1 MIEHCLYPVA
11 GFGTRFLPVTKTVAK
26 ELLPVLDKPLLQY
39 AIEESYSCGI
49 LNHHFIINNFKT
61 AIQDYLNPHPY
72 LENLISGTP
81 KEQKLIEINEIIK
94 KCNFIYYE
102 QSQMLGLGHAILQ
115 SEEGLKSNSFA
126 VILPDD
132 LCSNKCKSVVQQLI
146 DVHNAYPDKCIVAVE
161 EVDIEEV
168 HKYGV
173 IDGCVDSENKN
184 LIMVSR
190 MVEKPNIKEAPSRL
204 AIIGRYVLTSEIFT
218 ELKNVKPDLN
228 GEIQITDALKGL
240 ALKDKVIAL
249 KFEGMRIDCG
259 SVEGFIEANN
269 YFLTQS
275 KEKS

>member
-39 AIEESYSCGI
+39 AIEESYGCKI

-94 KCNFIYYE
+94 KCNFTYFE
-102 QSQMLGLGHAILQ
+102 QSKMLGLGHAILQ

-132 LCSNKCKSVVQQLI
+132 LCTNIGKSVIQQLI
-146 DVHNAYPDKCIVAVE
+146 DVHYVHPDKCIVAVE
-161 EVDIEEV
+161 EVDIKEV

-173 IDGCVDSENKN
+173 IDGCIDSKNEN
-184 LIMVSR
+184 LIKVSK
-190 MVEKPNIKEAPSRL
+190 MVEKPNIKEAPSNL
-204 AIIGRYVLTSEIFT
+204 AIIGRYVLTPEIFA
-218 ELKNVKPDLN
+218 ELKTVKPDSN
-228 GEIQITDALKGL
+228 GEIQITNALKKL
-240 ALKDKVIAL
+240 ALKAKVIAL
-249 KFEGMRIDCG
+249 KFKGKRIDCG

-269 YFLTQS
+269 YFLAQS
-275 KEKS
+275 KENS